1 MSDVAGQV
9 CGGMSD
15 LTFIRQH
22 YPMLTDWGVRDTD
35 VMVHSLGC
43 SVWNALG
50 QALGFM
56 AVAECPV
63 PAAIGAD
70 IRTDST
76 WFCKQQ
82 QKPLVVIEFERFDG
96 LARGQQKLEEKVGNL
111 MEAAAR
117 WQQQPI
123 LLILSVWSQ
132 GVVSAPDTEGLLKRF
147 RLGFKSASGVMVEP
161 PRQASLLFNRF
172 IFERMPGE
180 RLRLQQ
186 LKCSRLM

>member
-1 MSDVAGQV
+1 MNDMATQV
-9 CGGMSD
+9 CDSMSN
-15 LTFIRQH
+15 LTFTRQH

-50 QALGFM
+50 QTLGFM

-70 IRTDST
+70 IRADST

-82 QKPLVVIEFERFDG
+82 QQPLVVIEFERFDG
-96 LARGQQKLEEKVGNL
+96 MARGQQKLEEKVGNL
-111 MEAAAR
+111 MEAATR
-117 WQQQPI
+117 WQQQPV
-123 LLILSVWSQ
+123 LLILSAWSQ
-132 GVVSAPDTEGLLKRF
+132 GVVSAPDTERLFKRF
-147 RLGFKSASGVMVEP
+147 RVGFKSVTGVMVEP
-161 PRQASLLFNRF
+161 PRQASLLFSRF
-172 IFERMPGE
+172 IFERMAGE